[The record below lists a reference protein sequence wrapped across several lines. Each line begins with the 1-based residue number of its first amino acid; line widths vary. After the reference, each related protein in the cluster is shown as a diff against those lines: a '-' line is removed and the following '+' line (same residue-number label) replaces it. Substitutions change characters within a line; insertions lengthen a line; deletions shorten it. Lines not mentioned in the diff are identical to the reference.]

1 MLNVNGNSKLNI
13 PFIKIHL
20 DSCVPLQSSSS
31 IFINLTL
38 IIQKKVQVGV
48 FKKYISTKQINIVAF
63 N

>member
-1 MLNVNGNSKLNI
+1 MLNVNQLNGNSKLNI

-48 FKKYISTKQINIVAF
+48 LKNIYQQ
-63 N
+63 NK